1 MSTTEAPPPV
11 EQQQKPADR
20 DERVGE
26 HARLAAILRRPE
38 VGAAVAALLVF
49 LYFAFTTT
57 AFALPAG
64 ASTWIFT
71 SSSFAIMAVVVA
83 MLMIGGEFD
92 LSAGAM
98 TGTTGLITGIMMS
111 HWHINVWVSVVT
123 SLVVALCIGFLN
135 GLLVMK
141 TGLPSFIVTLG
152 TFFVLRGVN
161 LAGVKKVIN
170 QVSVVDFQSA
180 KGYAAGNKLF
190 GSYITVDLKWLPWVH
205 VPATGILRIYAATW
219 WALAVIILATW
230 ILQRTK
236 PGNWIFAVGGA
247 QTSARQVGV
256 PVFRTK
262 VGLFMTTAFG
272 AWMVGMLNLFK
283 TTTAQSTTG
292 VGQEFIYII
301 CAVVG
306 GCLLTGGY
314 GSAVGAA
321 LGALIYGMVGQGIV
335 YAGWDSDWLFS
346 ILGVMLLG
354 AVLVNNFVKS
364 RAERV
369 R

>member
-1 MSTTEAPPPV
+1 MSTTEAPPV
-11 EQQQKPADR
+11 EHQTPPDDR
-20 DERVGE
+20 DERLGE
-26 HARLAAILRRPE
+26 HARLAAVLRRPG
-38 VGAAVAALLVF
+38 VGATVAALLIFV
-49 LYFAFTTT
+49 YFSVSTT

-71 SSSFAIMAVVVA
+71 SSSFAIMAVAVA
-83 MLMIGGEFD
+83 LLMIGGEFD

-111 HWHINVWVSVVT
+111 HWHVNVWVSVIT
-123 SLVVALCIGFLN
+123 SLVAALAIGFLN
-135 GLLVMK
+135 GFLVMK

-161 LAGVKKVIN
+161 LAVVKQIIH

-180 KGYAAGNKLF
+180 TGYAAGNKLF
-190 GSYITVDLKWLPWVH
+190 GSYITVDLGWLPWVNI
-205 VPATGILRIYAATW
+205 PSTGILRIYAATW
-219 WALAVIILATW
+219 WALGVILVATW
-230 ILQRTK
+230 VLQRTRA
-236 PGNWIFAVGGA
+236 GNWIFAVGGA

-262 VGLFMTTAFG
+262 IGLFMTTAFA

-292 VGQEFIYII
+292 VGQEFVYII

-321 LGALIYGMVGQGIV
+321 LGGLIYGMVGQGIV
-335 YAGWDSDWLFS
+335 YAGWDSDWLYA

-354 AVLVNNFVKS
+354 AVLVNNWVKS

>member
-1 MSTTEAPPPV
+1 MSTTAAPSPV
-11 EQQQKPADR
+11 EQKETPPGR

-83 MLMIGGEFD
+83 LLMIGGEFD

-111 HWHINVWVSVVT
+111 HWHVNVWLAVIT
-123 SLVVALCIGFLN
+123 SLVVALFIGFLN
-135 GLLVMK
+135 GVLVMK

-152 TFFVLRGVN
+152 TFFVLRGLN
-161 LAGVKKVIN
+161 LAVVKQIIH

-180 KGYAAGNKLF
+180 PGYAAGNKLF
-190 GSYITVDLKWLPWVH
+190 GSYIKLDLGWLPWVH
-205 VPATGILRIYAATW
+205 IPATGYLRIYAATW
-219 WALAVIILATW
+219 WALAVIAIATW
-230 ILQRTK
+230 ILQRTRA
-236 PGNWIFAVGGA
+236 GNWIFSVGGA

-272 AWMVGMLNLFK
+272 AWIVGMLSLFK
-283 TTTAQSTTG
+283 TTTLQSTTG
-292 VGQEFIYII
+292 VGAEFIYII

-314 GSAVGAA
+314 GSAGGAA

-335 YAGWDSDWLFS
+335 YAGWDSDWLYS